1 MLNVFKDL
9 NTQLAELAKY
19 KTKIKSERLKSL
31 LTLTGTKGGLYPD
44 TSPVIDEFENMVTWR
59 KMPTG
64 KPIPQPK
71 YGSLQ
76 SFDRVDKVVDD
87 IKREMQK
94 HVDSLG
100 YKNAKL
106 VTSNNKTRFEIEIP
120 DGVKVDKDVM
130 MLMVSNKGKTY
141 Y

>member
-1 MLNVFKDL
+1 
-9 NTQLAELAKY
+9 
-19 KTKIKSERLKSL
+19 
-31 LTLTGTKGGLYPD
+31 
-44 TSPVIDEFENMVTWR
+44 
-59 KMPTG
+59 
-64 KPIPQPK
+64 
-71 YGSLQ
+71 
-76 SFDRVDKVVDD
+76 
-87 IKREMQK
+87 MQK